1 MGKYTEILR
10 EYGLTKNEGNIY
22 ITLLKLKQSSVQQ
35 IAKNASLPRTTTYH
49 LLESLSQK
57 GLVSFIIKEKIKF
70 YQSAN
75 PRVLVE
81 TLNEKK
87 KKIKEIIPELTA
99 LGGSITD
106 RPKTQ
111 VYEGIK
117 GIRTILEDILETKDT
132 ILHYGDIISLENSL
146 KYIFPQFIIKRI
158 KKRIPIKIICRKEDQ
173 HSNLI
178 KSSKKEFRKFRFV
191 PKSFT
196 FKSSVFL
203 YGNKVAI
210 LSLTKEPF
218 YGILI
223 ENKDFFQS
231 QRNLFELIWKILQP

>member
-158 KKRIPIKIICRKEDQ
+158 KITP
-173 HSNLI
+173 L
-178 KSSKKEFRKFRFV
+178 
-191 PKSFT
+191 
-196 FKSSVFL
+196 
-203 YGNKVAI
+203 
-210 LSLTKEPF
+210 
-218 YGILI
+218 
-223 ENKDFFQS
+223 
-231 QRNLFELIWKILQP
+231 